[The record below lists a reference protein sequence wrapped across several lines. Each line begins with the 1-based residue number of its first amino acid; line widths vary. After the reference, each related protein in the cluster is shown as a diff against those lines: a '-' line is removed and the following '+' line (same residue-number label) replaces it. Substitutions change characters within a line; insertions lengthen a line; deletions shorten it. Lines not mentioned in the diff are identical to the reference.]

1 MEISISKY
9 SIGDIIK
16 LTSDESVKKRIVLIC
31 EPGTFYD
38 ETGCSKEI
46 YYYVINIDTN
56 NYPPCPIK
64 ESSIN
69 KYYTKV

>member
-9 SIGDIIK
+9 LINDIIK
-16 LTSDESVKKRIVLIC
+16 LNSDETIKKRIIFIC
-31 EPGTFYD
+31 DAGTFYD
-38 ETGCSKEI
+38 ETGYSKEI
-46 YYYVINIDTN
+46 YYYVIDTN
-56 NYPPCPIK
+56 NNIYPPSPMK